1 MKFHRCNVRSAWIL
15 FLVLFLLLQATT
27 LLAQPDRSAP
37 PQPGVPPQLKLP
49 PIQHFKLSNGMPVV
63 LLEKHT
69 VPIVQINLVVRTG
82 ACMDPEGKRGL
93 GSMTAAML
101 TEGAGSRNA
110 LQLADAIDYLGAR
123 IDAGAG
129 KHTSGIQ
136 LHTPVARLDS
146 ALALLADVVRRPTF
160 PQAELDRQRRDRLTT
175 LIQWRD
181 DPKSIAAVLFART
194 LYGTGHPYGVPSD
207 GNESS
212 LNSLTAE
219 DLKSF
224 HAKYYVPDNT
234 TAIIVGDITPSVAKS
249 RLEKAFGSWKGKA
262 ASPPVLP
269 EIQQLKES
277 SLQIVDK
284 PGAPQTV
291 VVIGRVGA
299 PRLTPDFYA
308 LVVMNTI
315 LGGSYT
321 SRLNQNLREEHG
333 YTYGAGSGFDFR
345 PLPGPFRAGASVQT
359 AVTDKALAEFM
370 KELNGIHD
378 LVSDAELEKAKNYV
392 ALSFPGDFQSVGQI
406 AAQLEGLVIYNLPDD
421 YFNNYIKKILA
432 VSRED
437 VQRVAQKYIDVNNL
451 SIVLVGDREQIEDG
465 VKSLS
470 LGTVKELTVFDV
482 LGPAPTI
489 NAER

>member
-1 MKFHRCNVRSAWIL
+1 MFS
-15 FLVLFLLLQATT
+15 FLRGTT
-27 LLAQPDRSAP
+27 LVAQPDRSAP
-37 PQPGVPPQLKLP
+37 PQPGPPPQLKLP

-69 VPIVQINLVVRTG
+69 VPVVQMNLVVRTG
-82 ACMDPEGKRGL
+82 SCMDPEGKRGL

-101 TEGAGSRNA
+101 TEGAGARNA
-110 LQLADAIDYLGAR
+110 LQLADAIDYIGAR

-146 ALALLADVVRRPTF
+146 ALAILADVVRRPTF
-160 PQAELDRQRRDRLTT
+160 PLAELDRQRRDRLTT

-181 DPKSIAAVLFART
+181 DPNSIASVLFSRT
-194 LYGTGHPYGVPSD
+194 LYGTGHPYGVPSV

-212 LNSLTAE
+212 LNSITVE

-224 HAKYYVPDNT
+224 HAKYYVPENT
-234 TAIIVGDITPSVAKS
+234 TAIVVGDITQSVAKS
-249 RLEKAFGSWKGKA
+249 RLEKAFGSWKGKTTPA
-262 ASPPVLP
+262 TPLPP
-269 EIQQLKES
+269 IQQLKES

-308 LVVMNTI
+308 IVVMNTI
-315 LGGSYT
+315 LGGSFT

-333 YTYGAGSGFDFR
+333 YAYGAGSGFDFR
-345 PLPGPFRAGASVQT
+345 PLPGPFRASASVQT
-359 AVTDKALAEFM
+359 AVTDKALTEFM
-370 KELNGIHD
+370 KELDGIHE
-378 LVSDAELEKAKNYV
+378 LVSDTELEKAKNYV

-406 AAQLEGLVIYNLPDD
+406 AAQLEELVIYSLPDD
-421 YFNNYIKKILA
+421 YFNKYINRILA
-432 VSRED
+432 VTRED
-437 VQRVAQKYIDVNNL
+437 VQRAAQKYIDVNNL
-451 SIVLVGDREQIEDG
+451 AIVLVGDREQIEDG
-465 VKSLS
+465 VNSLS
-470 LGTVKELTVFDV
+470 LGPVKELSVDDV
-482 LGPAPTI
+482 LGPAPVI